1 MIDLQLILSQGVLGL
16 INGSFYALLA
26 LGLSIIV
33 GMLGIIN
40 FAHGAFYMTGA
51 FLCWMMLEYLGVG
64 YWPSLILV
72 PLLMSFAAAL
82 LERSLLKPLYRI
94 DPAYGLLLTFG
105 VVLVLESAFRIAYGI
120 SGRPYRLPPEFSGA
134 FDLGFM
140 LLPRYR
146 AWVVVAS
153 LTMCVVAILSIERTR
168 LGSYLRAAIEK
179 PDLLE
184 TFGVNVPIMVT
195 GTFAFGVALAAFAG
209 VLAAPI
215 YQVSPLMGSHLII
228 VVFAI
233 VVIGGMGSIVGA
245 VVTGLAVGLIEGM
258 VKVVYPEAASVI
270 VFIVMGL
277 VLLFRP
283 SGVFGKA

>member
-1 MIDLQLILSQGVLGL
+1 MDLQLILSQGVLGL

-140 LLPRYR
+140 LLPKYR

-153 LTMCVVAILSIERTR
+153 LTMCAVTILSIERTR
-168 LGSYLRAAIEK
+168 LGSYLRAAIER

-184 TFGVNVPIMVT
+184 TFGVNVPMMVT
-195 GTFAFGVALAAFAG
+195 CTFAFGVALAAFAG

-215 YQVSPLMGSHLII
+215 YQVSPLMGAHLII
-228 VVFAI
+228 VVFAV
-233 VVIGGMGSIVGA
+233 VVIGGMGSIIGA
-245 VVTGLAVGLIEGM
+245 VVTGPAVGLIEGM

>member
-72 PLLMSFAAAL
+72 PLVMSFAAAL
-82 LERSLLKPLYRI
+82 LERSLLKPLYGI

-146 AWVVVAS
+146 AWVIVAS

-184 TFGVNVPIMVT
+184 TFGVNVPMMVT

-233 VVIGGMGSIVGA
+233 VVIGGLGSIVGA

>member
-1 MIDLQLILSQGVLGL
+1 MDLQFILSQGMLGL

-51 FLCWMMLEYLGVG
+51 FMCWMLLEYLGVG
-64 YWPSLILV
+64 YWPSLVLV

-105 VVLVLESAFRIAYGI
+105 VVLVLESGFRIAYGI
-120 SGRPYRLPPEFSGA
+120 SGRPYRLPPEFSGT

-146 AWVVVAS
+146 AWVIVAS
-153 LTMCVVAILSIERTR
+153 LTICVVTILSIERTR

-184 TFGVNVPIMVT
+184 TFGVNVPMMVT
-195 GTFAFGVALAAFAG
+195 CTFAFGVALAAFAG

-215 YQVSPLMGSHLII
+215 YQVSPLMGAHMII

-277 VLLFRP
+277 VLLMRP
-283 SGVFGKA
+283 SGLFGKA

>member
-1 MIDLQLILSQGVLGL
+1 MDLQLILSQGVLGL

-140 LLPRYR
+140 LLPKYR

-153 LTMCVVAILSIERTR
+153 LTMCAVTILSIERTR
-168 LGSYLRAAIEK
+168 LGSYLRAAIER

-184 TFGVNVPIMVT
+184 TFGVNVPMMVT
-195 GTFAFGVALAAFAG
+195 CTFAFGVALAAFAG

-215 YQVSPLMGSHLII
+215 YQVSPLMGAHLII
-228 VVFAI
+228 VVFAV
-233 VVIGGMGSIVGA
+233 VVIGGMGSIIGA